1 MDFENI
7 KYHVGLLSPEQL
19 LELHRL
25 TLALMDRQ
33 LLKRFPVDLEL
44 AYKSFIYCLSLHVKV
59 PPHLG
64 ALQPETQRDIIRA
77 LDYLLDWCRGFSPV
91 LQRNDISLLFN
102 LFGQLLIQFLQL
114 RQIPISL
121 GSFIRQAKSV
131 PGLVDQAFPGYI
143 PSGLFIEVIVAL
155 RNGFKNN
162 EEDSDEDEI

>member
-1 MDFENI
+1 MDLETI
-7 KYHVGLLSPEQL
+7 KRYVGLLSPEEL

-25 TLALMDRQ
+25 TVALMERKS
-33 LLKRFPVDLEL
+33 LKRFPVDLEL
-44 AYKSFIYCLSLHVKV
+44 AYKSFVYCLSLHVKV

-64 ALQPETQRDIIRA
+64 ALQSEAQRDVIRA
-77 LDYLLDWCRGFSPV
+77 LDYLLEWCRSISQP

-131 PGLVDQAFPGYI
+131 PGLVDQAFPGYV
-143 PSGLFIEVIVAL
+143 PAGLFMELVIAL
-155 RNGFKNN
+155 RNGFKND
-162 EEDSDEDEI
+162 EDEDEI

>member
-1 MDFENI
+1 
-7 KYHVGLLSPEQL
+7 
-19 LELHRL
+19 
-25 TLALMDRQ
+25 
-33 LLKRFPVDLEL
+33 
-44 AYKSFIYCLSLHVKV
+44 VKV

-77 LDYLLDWCRGFSPV
+77 LDYLLDWCRGFSSV

-155 RNGFKNN
+155 RNGFKND